1 MLRRTLRVASL
12 LSLPLFP
19 LIAQAPLPMGTK
31 GSGTATTEAPA
42 TFRFTPAGPGVLTV
56 VVKGSDDM
64 TIRVV
69 DGDGQ
74 VLPDGTADNDVN
86 GSTGLE
92 FLALPVGYA
101 EPLVVEVAM
110 LSEEGGGGKF
120 TIAASFVAEDA
131 FARAPDPDRRP
142 STAKALT
149 VGAASEET
157 LNADEGDSWDWFKI
171 TANEAMTLVIV
182 TRMAE
187 GTEGDLTIATFTD
200 NDFATSVAD
209 SDQDLQGH
217 TGNESVTVDV
227 KAGQTVHVKVA
238 SLFGSGG
245 ASPYRISVGRVP

>member
-1 MLRRTLRVASL
+1 MLRRTLSVASL
-12 LSLPLFP
+12 MALPLVS
-19 LIAQAPLPMGTK
+19 LVAQAALPMNGK
-31 GSGTATTEAPA
+31 ANGTATTDAPA
-42 TFRFTPAGPGVLTV
+42 TFHFTPTGPGVLTV
-56 VVKGSDDM
+56 VVKGTDDL
-64 TIRVV
+64 TIRVL
-69 DGDGQ
+69 DTDGQ
-74 VLPDGTADNDVN
+74 MLPEGSADKDAN

-92 FLALPVGYA
+92 FLALPVGHA

-110 LSEEGGGGKF
+110 LSEESGGGKF
-120 TIAASFVAEDA
+120 TIAASFVVEES

-171 TANEAMTLVIV
+171 TASESMTLVIV

-187 GTEGDLTIATFTD
+187 GTEGDLTIGTFTD